1 MATSADK
8 LDIMLTVLSKHFAF
22 DLAEAKNKLAEEKL
36 LPNKLMNKPLFVSK
50 KAEEF
55 ATEYHIDPSG
65 VGTGNNGK
73 WTIADLKKLVEPNLL
88 ISQTSFASKK
98 AEEFASE
105 HHIDPSGDG
114 KGRNGKWTIADLK
127 KLVKPKLLISPNA
140 RILATENGLSLSDKH
155 GTGAGGRINLKD
167 VQKWIIDGKT
177 ERESVSDSDSESGSD
192 SDGESV
198 DH

>member
-8 LDIMLTVLSKHFAF
+8 LNIMLTVLSKHFAF
-22 DLAEAKNKLAEEKL
+22 DLEEAKGVLAADKL
-36 LPNKLMNKPLFVSK
+36 LPKKLMNEALFVSK

-73 WTIADLKKLVEPNLL
+73 WTIADLKKLV
-88 ISQTSFASKK
+88 
-98 AEEFASE
+98 
-105 HHIDPSGDG
+105 
-114 KGRNGKWTIADLK
+114 
-127 KLVKPKLLISPNA
+127 KPKLLISTNA

-177 ERESVSDSDSESGSD
+177 ERESVSGSDSESGSD